1 MALANLPSS
10 FLQVSWSTDY
20 FSPQFFI
27 GVDFLERQPPIH
39 WILFT
44 LTFSLSWQVFVRF
57 RVFARWQHTVKCP
70 VFTPVF
76 MAVLHVNTSSLYSC
90 VCFLLL
96 SSPSVY
102 HVFSSCNF
110 FQLKCHM
117 CSFRMLYSLCS
128 WTRPLVFCSVWHGG
142 FLTGS
147 TPLILLRQSFQT
159 SMLAWLSL

>member
-1 MALANLPSS
+1 MINRLFLTRVLYWCGFSWTSATHPLDIIHFNFQFVLTGLCS
-10 FLQVSWSTDY
+10 FSCLCSMTAHCQVSCVHS
-20 FSPQFFI
+20 
-27 GVDFLERQPPIH
+27 GVHGCAPCKHEQP
-39 WILFT
+39 LQ
-44 LTFSLSWQVFVRF
+44 L
-57 RVFARWQHTVKCP
+57 RV
-70 VFTPVF
+70 
-76 MAVLHVNTSSLYSC
+76 
-90 VCFLLL
+90 FLLL